1 MCRKFDSCQSN
12 FIAYSVHSSSGS
24 TFHPYSVVAIGGHNG
39 AGRTVFNILTR
50 IEGGGVANYEN
61 IKDYGF
67 DKRTAKE
74 QREIAV
80 MGGKASGEARRRK
93 ADFRK
98 TLNMLLT
105 AEIDNEEY
113 KPVLEALGIECTLE
127 SALNMAMIKEGLA
140 GNVKAYEAIAKY
152 AGQSNQTERDD
163 EEQRIRTERAKRA
176 RDLEVGNDDSND
188 ENIQNF
194 LKAMRPTQ
202 EDLEEL
208 FDNVGDGENEGEEK
222 TE

>member
-1 MCRKFDSCQSN
+1 M
-12 FIAYSVHSSSGS
+12 
-24 TFHPYSVVAIGGHNG
+24 GGHNG

>member
-1 MCRKFDSCQSN
+1 M
-12 FIAYSVHSSSGS
+12 
-24 TFHPYSVVAIGGHNG
+24 VAIGGHNG
-39 AGRTVFNILTR
+39 AGRTVFFILTG